1 MKRYI
6 DCDGIILN
14 TEEGLFDEYY
24 RLKENNPGYKRL
36 QYLQSLDWESWIAQ
50 SKFIGDAYE
59 VLMSYEP
66 SKADILTKVHSLDE
80 AKIKINFFKSKG
92 ILNNI
97 IIVPYGI
104 SKADVV
110 RAKGNVLVDASQ
122 SNLDE
127 WNLAGG
133 YSFYMGSKEI
143 IYPKIETLDDIMD
156 DEKVKKLIVS
166 RKC

>member
-24 RLKENNPGYKRL
+24 RLKENNPNYKRL
-36 QYLQSLDWESWIAQ
+36 HYLQTMDWEKWIEQA
-50 SKFIGDAYE
+50 KFIGDAYE
-59 VLMSYEP
+59 VLMAYDP
-66 SKADILTKVHSLDE
+66 SKADILTKVHSLNE
-80 AKIKINFFKSKG
+80 AKVKIRFFKREG
-92 ILNNI
+92 IKNNV

-104 SKADVV
+104 SKTEVV
-110 RAKGNVLVDASQ
+110 IAKGNILVDDSQ
-122 SNLDE
+122 GNLDE

-133 YSFYMGSKEI
+133 HAFYMGNKDI
-143 IYPKIETLDDIMD
+143 VYPKIETLDDIMD

-166 RKC
+166 R

>member
-24 RLKENNPGYKRL
+24 RLKEMNPDYKRL
-36 QYLQSLDWESWIAQ
+36 EYLQNLDWERWIAQ

-59 VLMSYEP
+59 VLMAYEAT
-66 SKADILTKVHSLDE
+66 KADILTKVHSLNE
-80 AKIKINFFKSKG
+80 AKVKIKFFRTMG

-110 RAKGNVLVDASQ
+110 DAKGSILVDDSKG
-122 SNLDE
+122 NLDE
-127 WNLAGG
+127 WNSALG
-133 YSFYMGSKEI
+133 YSFYMGSKDI
-143 IYPKIETLDDIMD
+143 GYPKIETLDEIMD
-156 DEKVKKLIVS
+156 DEKVKRLIS
-166 RKC
+166 PR